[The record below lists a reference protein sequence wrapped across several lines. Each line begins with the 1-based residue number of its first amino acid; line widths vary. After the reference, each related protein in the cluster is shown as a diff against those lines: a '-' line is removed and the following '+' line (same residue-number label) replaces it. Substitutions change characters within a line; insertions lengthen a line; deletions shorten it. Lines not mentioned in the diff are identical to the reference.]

1 MEESRASQVV
11 VAYSPPVLGDIQV
24 FKWRLEATTTHLKIG
39 SESYGP
45 EV

>member
-11 VAYSPPVLGDIQV
+11 VASSRHVFGDIQV
-24 FKWRLEATTTHLKIG
+24 FQWRLEATTTHLKIG